1 MKKDE
6 TLKYELTYANGG
18 FNDGVELKPSKD
30 GKVEL
35 KVSLYG
41 GGESKVMKIGPMRP
55 NVDKLLRAYETTASA
70 NDTSAPE
77 ITEELKRYFE
87 EVKTKLSLEII
98 KILQEADEKIK
109 GSIKNAF
116 K

>member
-18 FNDGVELKPSKD
+18 FNDGVVIKPSTDGKAELKI
-30 GKVEL
+30 
-35 KVSLYG
+35 SLYG
-41 GGESKVMKIGPMRP
+41 GGESKIMKVGPMQP
-55 NVDKLLRAYETTASA
+55 NIDKLLRAYETTATN
-70 NDTSAPE
+70 NDQSAPE
-77 ITEELKRYFE
+77 ITEELKRYFD

-109 GSIKNAF
+109 GSIRNAF